1 MNLKKNHNL
10 SVASIILTAA
20 ILAAVSGCRT
30 AQPILESVTVRDTVI
45 VTKER
50 ILKDTLLLYKD
61 TTIYQEKVSLK
72 IEYIDRFVKVKVVCP
87 SDTIRLTTV
96 KVVTKTQVVKENRF
110 AESIKSLSVLFLIIF
125 TGLVVIWLV
134 KLTK

>member
-1 MNLKKNHNL
+1 MNLKKNLNL
-10 SVASIILTAA
+10 PVISIILTAA

-50 ILKDTLLLYKD
+50 LLTDTLLLYKD

-72 IEYIDRFVKVKVVCP
+72 VEYIDKFVKVKVVCP

-110 AESIKSLSVLFLIIF
+110 AESIKSLSMLFLIIF
-125 TGLVVIWLV
+125 VGLGVIWLV

>member
-1 MNLKKNHNL
+1 MNLKKNLNL

-30 AQPILESVTVRDTVI
+30 VQPILETVTVRDTVI

>member
-1 MNLKKNHNL
+1 MNLKKNLNL

-50 ILKDTLLLYKD
+50 LLTDTLLLYKD

-96 KVVTKTQVVKENRF
+96 KVVTKTQAVKENRF

>member
-1 MNLKKNHNL
+1 MNLKKNLNL

-50 ILKDTLLLYKD
+50 LLTDTLLLYKD
-61 TTIYQEKVSLK
+61 TTIYQERVSLK

>member
-1 MNLKKNHNL
+1 MNLKRKLNL
-10 SVASIILTAA
+10 SVASIILTVA

-50 ILKDTLLLYKD
+50 LLTDTLLLYKD
-61 TTIYQEKVSLK
+61 TTIYQERVSLK

>member
-1 MNLKKNHNL
+1 MNLKRNLNL
-10 SVASIILTAA
+10 SVASIILTVA

-50 ILKDTLLLYKD
+50 LLTDTLLLYKD
-61 TTIYQEKVSLK
+61 TTIYQERVSLK

>member
-1 MNLKKNHNL
+1 MNLKRNLNL

-50 ILKDTLLLYKD
+50 LLTDTLLLYKD

-72 IEYIDRFVKVKVVCP
+72 VEYIDRFVKVKVVCP

>member
-1 MNLKKNHNL
+1 MNLKKNLNL

-87 SDTIRLTTV
+87 PDTIRLTTV

>member
-50 ILKDTLLLYKD
+50 LLTDTLLLYKD

-72 IEYIDRFVKVKVVCP
+72 IEYIDKFVKVKVVCP
-87 SDTIRLTTV
+87 SDTIKLTTV
-96 KVVTKTQVVKENRF
+96 KLVTKTQVVKENRF
-110 AESIKSLSVLFLIIF
+110 AESVKSLSMLFLIIF

>member
-1 MNLKKNHNL
+1 MNLKKNLNL
-10 SVASIILTAA
+10 SVASIILTTA

-50 ILKDTLLLYKD
+50 LLTDTLLLYKD
-61 TTIYQEKVSLK
+61 TTIYQERVSLK
-72 IEYIDRFVKVKVVCP
+72 VEYIDRFVKVKVVCP

>member
-1 MNLKKNHNL
+1 MNLKKNLNL

-50 ILKDTLLLYKD
+50 LLTDTLLLYKD

-125 TGLVVIWLV
+125 TALVVIWLV

>member
-1 MNLKKNHNL
+1 MNLKRNHNL

-50 ILKDTLLLYKD
+50 LLTDTLLLYKD

-72 IEYIDRFVKVKVVCP
+72 IEYIDRFVKVRVVCP

>member
-1 MNLKKNHNL
+1 MNLKKNLNL

-72 IEYIDRFVKVKVVCP
+72 VEYIDRFVKVKVVCP

>member
-1 MNLKKNHNL
+1 MNLKRNHNL

-50 ILKDTLLLYKD
+50 LLTDTLLLYKD

-110 AESIKSLSVLFLIIF
+110 AESVKSLSMLFLIIF

>member
-1 MNLKKNHNL
+1 MNLKKNLNL

-30 AQPILESVTVRDTVI
+30 AQPILEIVTVRDTVI

-50 ILKDTLLLYKD
+50 LLTDTLLLYKD
-61 TTIYQEKVSLK
+61 TTIYQEKVNLK

>member
-1 MNLKKNHNL
+1 MNLKKNLNL

>member
-1 MNLKKNHNL
+1 MNLKKNLNL

-50 ILKDTLLLYKD
+50 LLTDTLLLYKD

-72 IEYIDRFVKVKVVCP
+72 IEYIDRFVRVKVVCP

>member
-1 MNLKKNHNL
+1 MNLKKNLNL

-50 ILKDTLLLYKD
+50 LLTDTLLLYKD

>member
-1 MNLKKNHNL
+1 MNLKKNLNL

-30 AQPILESVTVRDTVI
+30 AQPILETVTVRDTVI

>member
-1 MNLKKNHNL
+1 MNLKKNLNL

-50 ILKDTLLLYKD
+50 LLTDTLLLYKD

-96 KVVTKTQVVKENRF
+96 KIVTKTQVVKENRF
-110 AESIKSLSVLFLIIF
+110 AESIKSLSILFLIIF

>member
-1 MNLKKNHNL
+1 MNLKKNLNL

-50 ILKDTLLLYKD
+50 LLTDTLLLYKD
-61 TTIYQEKVSLK
+61 TTIYQEKVNLK

>member
-30 AQPILESVTVRDTVI
+30 VQPILESVTVRDTVI
-45 VTKER
+45 VTRER
-50 ILKDTLLLYKD
+50 LLTDTLLLYKD

-72 IEYIDRFVKVKVVCP
+72 IEYIDKFVKVKVVCP

-96 KVVTKTQVVKENRF
+96 KIVTKTRVVKENRF
-110 AESIKSLSVLFLIIF
+110 AESVRSLSMLFFIIF
-125 TGLVVIWLV
+125 TGLGVIWLV

>member
-1 MNLKKNHNL
+1 MNLKKNLNL

-50 ILKDTLLLYKD
+50 VLTDTLLLYKD
-61 TTIYQEKVSLK
+61 TTIYQERVSLK

>member
-1 MNLKKNHNL
+1 MNLKRNLNL

-50 ILKDTLLLYKD
+50 LLTDTLLLYKD
-61 TTIYQEKVSLK
+61 TTIYQERVSLK

>member
-1 MNLKKNHNL
+1 MNLKKNLNL

-50 ILKDTLLLYKD
+50 LLTDTLLLYKD

-72 IEYIDRFVKVKVVCP
+72 VEYIDRFVKVKVVCP

>member
-1 MNLKKNHNL
+1 MNLKKNLNL

-50 ILKDTLLLYKD
+50 LLTDTLLLYKD
-61 TTIYQEKVSLK
+61 TTIYQERVSLK
-72 IEYIDRFVKVKVVCP
+72 VEYIDRFVKVKVVCP

>member
-1 MNLKKNHNL
+1 MNLKKNLNL
-10 SVASIILTAA
+10 SVASIILTVA

-50 ILKDTLLLYKD
+50 LLTDTLLLYKD
-61 TTIYQEKVSLK
+61 TTIYQERVSLK

>member
-1 MNLKKNHNL
+1 MNLKKHLNL
-10 SVASIILTAA
+10 PVASIVLTAA
-20 ILAAVSGCRT
+20 ILAALSGCRT

-50 ILKDTLLLYKD
+50 ILTDTLLMYKD

-72 IEYIDRFVKVKVVCP
+72 IEYIDKFVKVKVVCP

-96 KVVTKTQVVKENRF
+96 KIVTKTKMIKENRF

>member
-50 ILKDTLLLYKD
+50 LLTDTLLLYKD

-72 IEYIDRFVKVKVVCP
+72 IEYIDKFVKVKVVCP

-110 AESIKSLSVLFLIIF
+110 AESVKSLSMLFLIIF

>member
-1 MNLKKNHNL
+1 MNLKKNLNL
-10 SVASIILTAA
+10 SVISIILTAA

-30 AQPILESVTVRDTVI
+30 AQPVLENVTVRDTVI

-50 ILKDTLLLYKD
+50 VLTDTLLLYKD

-72 IEYIDRFVKVKVVCP
+72 IEYIDRFVKVKAVCP
-87 SDTIRLTTV
+87 TDTIRLTTV

-110 AESIKSLSVLFLIIF
+110 AESVKSLSMLFLIIF
-125 TGLVVIWLV
+125 VGLGVIWLV

>member
-1 MNLKKNHNL
+1 MNLKKNLNL

-30 AQPILESVTVRDTVI
+30 AQPILETVTVRDTVI

-96 KVVTKTQVVKENRF
+96 KVVTKTQVVKENLF

>member
-1 MNLKKNHNL
+1 MNLKRNHNL

-50 ILKDTLLLYKD
+50 LLTDTLLLYKD

-72 IEYIDRFVKVKVVCP
+72 IEYIDKFVKVKVVCP
-87 SDTIRLTTV
+87 SDTIKLTTV
-96 KVVTKTQVVKENRF
+96 KLVTKTQVVKENRF

>member
-50 ILKDTLLLYKD
+50 LLTDTLLLYKD

-72 IEYIDRFVKVKVVCP
+72 IEYIDRFVKVRVVCP

>member
-50 ILKDTLLLYKD
+50 LLTDTLLLYKD

-87 SDTIRLTTV
+87 PDTIRLTTV

>member
-1 MNLKKNHNL
+1 MNLKRNHNL

>member
-1 MNLKKNHNL
+1 MNLKKNLNL

-50 ILKDTLLLYKD
+50 LLTDTILLYKD
-61 TTIYQEKVSLK
+61 TTIYQERVSLK
-72 IEYIDRFVKVKVVCP
+72 VEYIDRFVKVKVVCP

>member
-1 MNLKKNHNL
+1 MNLKKNLNL

-30 AQPILESVTVRDTVI
+30 VQPILETVTVRDTVI

-50 ILKDTLLLYKD
+50 LLTDTLLLYKD

>member
-1 MNLKKNHNL
+1 MNLKKHLNL
-10 SVASIILTAA
+10 PVASIVLTAA
-20 ILAAVSGCRT
+20 ILAALSGCRT

-50 ILKDTLLLYKD
+50 ILTDTLLMYKD

-72 IEYIDRFVKVKVVCP
+72 IEYIDKFVKVKVVCP

-96 KVVTKTQVVKENRF
+96 KIVTKTKMIKENRF

-125 TGLVVIWLV
+125 AGLVVIWLV

>member
-50 ILKDTLLLYKD
+50 LLTDTLLLYKD

>member
-1 MNLKKNHNL
+1 MNLKKNLNL

-30 AQPILESVTVRDTVI
+30 AQPIPESVTVRDTVI

-50 ILKDTLLLYKD
+50 LLTDTLLLYKD